1 MKGLRKLEP
10 DRTGADHHEMLRPLG
25 ELEHRLVGE
34 VGRRREPGNRRQ
46 RRRRPGRDHEA
57 ARPDLDPRADGY
69 GLSIPETCG
78 AFDHPH
84 AEAGEPFLGIVRLD
98 RGDDVVHVLVDLAE
112 IDPAGCAGE

>member
-1 MKGLRKLEP
+1 MKGSRKLEP

-34 VGRRREPGNRRQ
+34 VRHRREPGNRRP

-57 ARPDLDPRADGY
+57 ARPDLDLGDYGY
-69 GLSIPETCG
+69 GLSTLETCG

-84 AEAGEPFLGIVRLD
+84 TEAGEPFLGIVRLD
-98 RGDDVVHVLVDLAE
+98 RGDDVVPVLVDLAE
-112 IDPAGCAGE
+112 IDLRR